1 MLISKVVIQC
11 TLYEQIE
18 QYIPVPQATILMREH
33 QAFQHPILSRGDA
46 CPIPRAAVLMSI
58 A

>member
-1 MLISKVVIQC
+1 MLISKEVIQR

-46 CPIPRAAVLMSI
+46 CSIPRAAVLMRI